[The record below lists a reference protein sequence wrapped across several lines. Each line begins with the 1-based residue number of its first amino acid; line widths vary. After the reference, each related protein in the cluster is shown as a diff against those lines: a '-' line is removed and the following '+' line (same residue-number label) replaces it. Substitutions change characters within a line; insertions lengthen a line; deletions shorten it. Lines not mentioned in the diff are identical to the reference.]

1 MPAVGMG
8 WTLSSPPAVLDPPT
22 LLRLEVRW
30 PGFPDPFLV
39 LPGLGSHCRCA
50 TGEGGPSRLHPG
62 TTTTAAVLGRTR
74 LVLAIISLQAGLVG
88 ELPLRLFRHVESHIE
103 GRGHG

>member
-50 TGEGGPSRLHPG
+50 TGEGGPSRVHPG
-62 TTTTAAVLGRTR
+62 TTTTAAENEKMNVLFPD
-74 LVLAIISLQAGLVG
+74 LI
-88 ELPLRLFRHVESHIE
+88 
-103 GRGHG
+103 